1 MFNLYRNERAVAAAT
16 FAGALAIAT
25 AVGTGGAAADPTWS
39 ITIEKYQCDFRRC
52 LSHGGRQHS
61 GKGYRRSKGLGYH
74 HRSVETGDL
83 FLEGGKR
90 RQGVRQTRSGPD
102 PLQDVRRGVQSIT
115 DSQHL
120 VPAENGRY
128 LFSVEANERRQ
139 HLRRDAK
146 ASGRSTEVAK
156 RLSEEVDDAEADLK
170 QINARLANADKLPV
184 GEYND
189 LTKKADEDIKTINS
203 TKALLGELK
212 SVIETNSSNTLPA
225 LPKVSVNGTDGGAEK
240 AISDFIARHK
250 LCHPAGDGAKDV
262 SSNDGKHAISCK
274 IER

>member
-1 MFNLYRNERAVAAAT
+1 MFNLYRNERAMAAAT
-16 FAGALAIAT
+16 FAGALAVAT

-39 ITIEKYQCDFRRC
+39 ITMRNTSATSADV
-52 LSHGGRQHS
+52 SVMVGGNTV
-61 GKGYRRSKGLGYH
+61 GKATVGAKGSATITVPSKLGTF
-74 HRSVETGDL
+74 SW
-83 FLEGGKR
+83 K
-90 RQGVRQTRSGPD
+90 
-102 PLQDVRRGVQSIT
+102 
-115 DSQHL
+115 
-120 VPAENGRY
+120 AENGGKECGRHEVD
-128 LFSVEANERRQ
+128 LIRSKTFDVVCNPAPT
-139 HLRRDAK
+139 
-146 ASGRSTEVAK
+146 ASTSSQPKTADSSSQSKQTSGGSTSGATPKPLDVRLKSLGDYQK
-156 RLSEEVDDAEADLK
+156 RIDDAEADLK
-170 QINARLANADKLPV
+170 QINARLANADKL

-212 SVIETNSSNTLPA
+212 SVIETNSSNNLPA